1 MKLGKDW
8 LPRSCLVNDLDQ
20 TFAIITDEVKVL
32 LQYDTCL
39 TSPEIFYYRNKTG
52 SEYRSI
58 TDVFFSKVAVL
69 LSVTDTSL
77 IVPGWPFAALLG
89 NRSIVSV

>member
-1 MKLGKDW
+1 MKLGNDW
-8 LPRSCLVNDLDQ
+8 SPRSCLVSDL
-20 TFAIITDEVKVL
+20 AIIAEVKVL

-52 SEYRSI
+52 SEYRSV

-69 LSVTDTSL
+69 LLVTGASL
-77 IVPGWPFAALLG
+77 FPGGRLLLCL
-89 NRSIVSV
+89 VTEAWCLYDL